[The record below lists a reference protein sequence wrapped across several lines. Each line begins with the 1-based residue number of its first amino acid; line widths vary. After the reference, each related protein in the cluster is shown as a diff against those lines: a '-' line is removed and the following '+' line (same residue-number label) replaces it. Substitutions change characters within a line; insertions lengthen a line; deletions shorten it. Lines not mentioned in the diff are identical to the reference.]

1 MKWYNVETVEQLKS
15 IGKFREVSKIVKN
28 DCGKIINVKLG
39 SWKNLYNSIIEL
51 KQLIHEFEGEI
62 NEGNINN
69 NYNDNKYFISKA
81 SEYIFYLVELDGKE
95 RMEKHK
101 VTRKHYSNKK
111 VAKEWRD
118 NIAKEIHPDVCK
130 IKDAEKAIAKLNQ
143 LYTGMISNE
152 K

>member
-1 MKWYNVETVEQLKS
+1 MENFFNKLQE
-15 IGKFREVSKIVKN
+15 KFLIIDYS
-28 DCGKIINVKLG
+28 GKILFCNKILLNQLQYQLDELDNIYNLIINP
-39 SWKNLYNSIIEL
+39 
-51 KQLIHEFEGEI
+51 QI
-62 NEGNINN
+62 NFDNINN

-95 RMEKHK
+95 RMEKLK

-143 LYTGMISNE
+143 LYSGMISNE

>member
-15 IGKFREVSKIVKN
+15 IGTFREVSKIVKN

-95 RMEKHK
+95 RMEKLK

-143 LYTGMISNE
+143 LYSGMISNE